1 MVLMINAGAMEDVS
15 PDVASNILPR
25 GKILTML
32 QNATTMDM
40 QKDASQDLSY
50 RHVLSDAE
58 RRLCTPRFQVEQVAR
73 QLDLPNT
80 LTC

>member
-1 MVLMINAGAMEDVS
+1 MINAGAMEDVS
-15 PDVASNILPR
+15 PDVARNILAR

-50 RHVLSDAE
+50 RHVLSHAE
-58 RRLCTPRFQVEQVAR
+58 RRLCTPRFQVEQVASNWIC
-73 QLDLPNT
+73 QDT